1 MKASHAILGLAAV
14 CLIII
19 LLSFIGVIADFATHI
34 ALNIDGLLLLA
45 TCLMMGGLFT
55 LMLFLIAQDQ
65 GWIPPRRKKEANPAP
80 GVAKR

>member
-1 MKASHAILGLAAV
+1 MKASHGILGLAAI

-19 LLSFIGVIADFATHI
+19 VLSLVGVIADFFTHI

-55 LMLFLIAQDQ
+55 LMLFLIARDQ
-65 GWIPPRRKKEANPAP
+65 GWIPRREKAVTSAPADAKK
-80 GVAKR
+80 